1 MTKPA
6 GRPSN
11 FVSDQHTLYCGW
23 VMGLMV
29 KAGLPFEPVADE
41 HGNFTNR
48 VSVPTLSGVGITL
61 LAGQA
66 FPDGLAI
73 SPVALLLAAAF
84 AVAIGLTAGVYP
96 ALRASR
102 LTPVD
107 AIRAL

>member
-61 LAGQA
+61 LIPPPPDDWK
-66 FPDGLAI
+66 FPLIDEAI
-73 SPVALLLAAAF
+73 
-84 AVAIGLTAGVYP
+84 
-96 ALRASR
+96 
-102 LTPVD
+102 TP
-107 AIRAL
+107 